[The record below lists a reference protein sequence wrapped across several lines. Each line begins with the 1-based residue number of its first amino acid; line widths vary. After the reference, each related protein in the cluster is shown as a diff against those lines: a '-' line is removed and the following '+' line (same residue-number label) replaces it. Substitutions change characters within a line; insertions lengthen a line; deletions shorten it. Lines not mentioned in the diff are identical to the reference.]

1 MKKKIIVRGPAL
13 SRSGYGEQTRFALRS
28 LKHHEDKFDIYL
40 HTTPWGSTSWITE
53 DNEERQWMDNL
64 IQKTLVHGQTGGRF
78 DVSLQ
83 ITIPG
88 EWERLAPINIGYTA
102 GIETTKLSAQ
112 WVDKTYIMDKI
123 IVPSNHSKYAFDT
136 TSWQAQ
142 LSNGQV
148 ADVGCKTPVEVVSFP
163 AKNSVEEKIEL
174 DLSTEFNFLCVAQLS
189 PRKNFFNTLKWF
201 VEEFHDDESVG
212 IVLKVSLAKGCLLDR
227 QASSNQLANFMSGYP
242 DRKCKVYLLHGNIAD
257 EQMVSLYKNEKIKAI
272 VSTSHGEGFGLPLF
286 EAAQAGLPVIAPN
299 WGGQKDFLYM
309 PVKNKKSKK
318 EKLRPMF
325 TKVEFAL
332 GAVQPEAVWENVII
346 PESMWCYPKEHSFK
360 QGLRKVYGEYGL
372 AKSQAKKLQK
382 YVADVFNEDKQYDA
396 FVSALALNFDSNG
409 TKEPIEQIEVFK

>member
-83 ITIPG
+83 VTIPG
-88 EWERLAPINIGYTA
+88 EWEKLAPINIGYTA

-163 AKNSVEEKIEL
+163 AKNTVEEKIEL

-227 QASSNQLANFMSGYP
+227 QASNNQLANFMSGYP

-346 PESMWCYPKEHSFK
+346 PESMWCYPKERSFK